1 VLRFE
6 GVEHAG
12 VDPLVA
18 PSAEGRIGHLVIE
31 DRFDVDP
38 GGAGHHPDGQS
49 LEAQSVRDAMAG
61 AAHRRGLIHRSKIA
75 SMLPAVFG
83 LIGVIVGGLLNAA
96 VTAWQA
102 RRADVAS
109 GRVAARLVDLEL
121 REAAAILVLNQGAN
135 RLSQGDSPFSNAAW
149 RKYRDVL
156 ARALSDGGWEAV
168 ATAYEVIEGSPERV
182 LANFDK
188 ASPNIRGSPNR
199 REIDIVLG
207 ASRSLSALARRTP
220 PSFDSASLRSGEI
233 SRPDQEG

>member
-1 VLRFE
+1 MTRGERGECFGFE
-6 GVEHAG
+6 GIEHAG
-12 VDPLVA
+12 VDPLIA
-18 PSAEGRIGHLVIE
+18 PSAQGRIGHLVIA

-38 GGAGHHPDGQS
+38 RGAGHQPDEQSRGSTTGQGRDPAT
-49 LEAQSVRDAMAG
+49 AQ
-61 AAHRRGLIHRSKIA
+61 RRGPIHRPKIA

-102 RRADVAS
+102 RRDDVAS

-156 ARALSDGGWEAV
+156 ARALSDRGWEAV
-168 ATAYEVIEGSPERV
+168 ATAYEVIEGSPDACPR
-182 LANFDK
+182 A
-188 ASPNIRGSPNR
+188 P
-199 REIDIVLG
+199 
-207 ASRSLSALARRTP
+207 
-220 PSFDSASLRSGEI
+220 
-233 SRPDQEG
+233 